1 MKNVTLLLT
10 FLTISFGYS
19 QNTIDF
25 ETGTTGSGWTW
36 STFIPEVN
44 PFTDVIT
51 NPVSGGINTT
61 NNVAIITGEATNEV
75 WGGLG
80 IESGHPAGD
89 PSVNPSD
96 MAPISFNSSNA
107 YVKMM
112 VYQVGFAAPVR
123 LKFAGVTNAS
133 AGEIEVAN
141 TVFDQWVEL
150 EFNMSSYIGLEPMD
164 QIIILPSYAP
174 RGSTHTIYIDNI
186 SFSELPPPPVPTD
199 APEPPTEDP
208 IDDNV
213 ISVYSE
219 AAGYTQIP
227 NDGFNDFGGS
237 TLTLETIASNEVLK
251 YANLDF
257 TGLVFY
263 NNQIDASATN
273 TLHLDVWQPDNK
285 IFRVKLVDYG
295 PGPGP
300 ITEHEIVFTNPAA
313 AQWIA
318 YDIPLTD
325 FPGVNTSNIAQLILS
340 KVPGGGDLYVDN
352 IYFYDKFVPPA
363 LTSFSYDFESG
374 LSDFDLGS
382 NPGDVGP
389 GTTLNQVSNPYSA
402 PSNLDLS
409 TNINTSANVA
419 ELVGINDASYTHAE
433 VIIPEKLDLSSG
445 TKGFS
450 IMVRG
455 PRSVPVKFK
464 IEGGDALELDQ
475 NYTDVGNWQKLTYD
489 FSSSTSINNNK
500 VVVFF
505 DIVQAASSS
514 ASDDIFQ
521 FDNIVFDDFTSL
533 STNNFGVENFKIFPN
548 PTQDFWF
555 VKSNNQNIESIVI
568 YDILGKQVFE
578 SKYNLREI
586 LIDSNSLSKG
596 LYFAKIKTNNG
607 ESNLR
612 LIKN

>member
-1 MKNVTLLLT
+1 M
-10 FLTISFGYS
+10 TISYGYS

-25 ETGTTGSGWTW
+25 ETGTTGAAWTW
-36 STFIPEVN
+36 TTFIPEVN
-44 PFTDVIT
+44 AFTDVIA
-51 NPVSGGINTT
+51 NPVAGGINNTA
-61 NNVAIITGEATNEV
+61 NVAIITGDATGEV

-80 IESGHPAGD
+80 IESGHPAGT
-89 PSVNPSD
+89 PVVSPAD
-96 MAPISFNSSNA
+96 MAPITFSTSNA

-133 AGEIEVAN
+133 AGEVEVNN

-150 EFNMSSYIGLEPMD
+150 EFNMSSYIGLEQMD

-174 RGSTHTIYIDNI
+174 RGSAHTIYVDNI
-186 SFSELPPPPVPTD
+186 SFSALPPPPTPSD
-199 APEPPTEDP
+199 APEAPTEDA
-208 IDDNV
+208 ITDNV

-227 NDGFNDFGGS
+227 NDGFNDFGAS
-237 TLTLETIASNEVLK
+237 TLTLETIAGNEVLK

-300 ITEHEIVFTNPAA
+300 ITEHEIVFTNPNAA
-313 AQWIA
+313 EWVA

-325 FPGVNTSNIAQLILS
+325 FPGVNTANIAQLILS
-340 KVPGGGDLYVDN
+340 KVPAGGDLYVDN
-352 IYFYDKFVPPA
+352 IYFYDKFIPPA
-363 LTSFSYDFESG
+363 LTSFSYDFESD
-374 LSDFDLGS
+374 LSGFDLGS

-389 GTTLNQVSNPYSA
+389 GTTLNQVVNPYSGVTNPDTSA
-402 PSNLDLS
+402 
-409 TNINTSANVA
+409 NINTSSNVA
-419 ELVGINDASYTHAE
+419 ELVGINDASYTHPE
-433 VIIPEKLDLSSG
+433 VIIPEKLDLSAG
-445 TKGFS
+445 DKGFS

-464 IEGGDALELDQ
+464 IEGGAAQDFDQ
-475 NYTDVGNWQKLTYD
+475 TYTDVGNWQKLTYD
-489 FSSSTSINNNK
+489 FSSNTSSNNNK

-505 DIVQAASSS
+505 DIEQAASGT

-521 FDNIVFDDFTSL
+521 FDNIEFGTLASL
-533 STNNFGVENFKIFPN
+533 GTNNIEFETFKVFPN
-548 PTQDFWF
+548 PTQNVWN
-555 VKSNNQNIESIVI
+555 VNTNKQVLNSIQI
-568 YDILGKQVFE
+568 FDILGKQVLTLNPNA
-578 SKYNLREI
+578 SNVV
-586 LIDSNSLSKG
+586 IDATKLSNG
-596 LYFAKIKTNNG
+596 IYFAKINTDKG
-607 ESNLR
+607 SSILK
-612 LIKN
+612 LIKK